1 MRRAAFSLVAT
12 VAGLVLLLT
21 YKSHSAT
28 PLLRPA
34 ALGPTTPR
42 ATPTPGSASSTPS
55 TSARSTPKR
64 TIYGQPVNTQYGTVQ
79 LALVVQGRRIM
90 SVRPLQLPQQ
100 SGRDIEIDNVA
111 VPQLIQETLNAQSA
125 QIDMVSG
132 ATYTSAG
139 YIQSLQSALDK
150 L

>member
-1 MRRAAFSLVAT
+1 LRRAAFSLVAT

-34 ALGPTTPR
+34 ALAPTTPG
-42 ATPTPGSASSTPS
+42 ATSTPGSTPS
-55 TSARSTPKR
+55 SPPSSSSSAKR
-64 TIYGQPVNTQYGTVQ
+64 TVYGQPVNTQYGTVQ
-79 LALVVQGRRIM
+79 IALVVRGRQIV

-100 SGRDIEIDNVA
+100 SGRDIEIDNIA
-111 VPQLIQETLNAQSA
+111 VPQLIQETLTAQSA
-125 QIDMVSG
+125 RIDMVSG

-150 L
+150 M